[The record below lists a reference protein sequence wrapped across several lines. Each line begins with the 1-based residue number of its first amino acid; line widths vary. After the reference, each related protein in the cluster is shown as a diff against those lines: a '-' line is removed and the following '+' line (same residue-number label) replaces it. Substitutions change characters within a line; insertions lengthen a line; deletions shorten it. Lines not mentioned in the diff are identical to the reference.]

1 MLNDFTTVI
10 PVFFI
15 VPGWYFFGSFEVS
28 QMPVFVDEDYYAE
41 LDLKNRKSALHKE
54 LFEVFDVNFIP
65 EITEDKHMEVRLID
79 DERLLYRLRVY
90 RNDDTLFLLQASGK
104 NFDEKLFKIVGGEL
118 MEVIKKDKYGV
129 SVQHLEKYGDT
140 LIINRDFDA
149 KKNIYYFSE
158 LRYSNQNQLQ
168 SKSTFKQKANGKS
181 KLISKQ
187 VYHYINNTLASIKN
201 FNKNGTLIDSTV
213 FTYNLDN
220 LISSINKMEQNKNI
234 FSINFKYNDDGAL
247 TKKGFLSNKIIYD
260 IEYNRERDNIV
271 GLKMNFLRN
280 DQNEFLFDINLQNQ
294 LSRIQH
300 LKSYYRA
307 LSPIEKDEI
316 LFNYNANGNIKSI
329 RVIDKK
335 GKISK
340 EINFEYAYFTL

>member
-1 MLNDFTTVI
+1 
-10 PVFFI
+10 
-15 VPGWYFFGSFEVS
+15 
-28 QMPVFVDEDYYAE
+28 
-41 LDLKNRKSALHKE
+41 
-54 LFEVFDVNFIP
+54 
-65 EITEDKHMEVRLID
+65 
-79 DERLLYRLRVY
+79 
-90 RNDDTLFLLQASGK
+90 
-104 NFDEKLFKIVGGEL
+104 
-118 MEVIKKDKYGV
+118 
-129 SVQHLEKYGDT
+129 
-140 LIINRDFDA
+140 
-149 KKNIYYFSE
+149 
-158 LRYSNQNQLQ
+158 
-168 SKSTFKQKANGKS
+168 
-181 KLISKQ
+181 
-187 VYHYINNTLASIKN
+187 LASIKN